1 MIFKLNKE
9 QGMKIAEIANYL
21 QLSPQTVKN
30 TLGSALKKVRA
41 YLRQQGLTS

>member
-1 MIFKLNKE
+1 
-9 QGMKIAEIANYL
+9 MKISEIANYL

-30 TLGSALKKVRA
+30 TLGTALKKVKA